1 MLLNFDMETRRINEI
16 IQAGAGTKMADISF
30 LEKEIEAFL
39 NSKDRLHM
47 LQGALYYDYEQDIL
61 KKKRLVIGE
70 NGDLEEDVQLSNYKL
85 TDNQYSKMVDQ
96 KVNYLLSKPP
106 TFSSDD
112 AEYNNKLKEI
122 FNRKF
127 FRLLKN
133 VGKDSYNAGKGWIYI
148 YYNELGELQFKKFN
162 PWEIL
167 PFWKD
172 DDHTELESFAR
183 IYDIEGYE
191 GQTKKIFT
199 KVEYY
204 DTEGIHYFD
213 LKSGNLIPEYRLN
226 YLEAVDETG
235 NITPYNWKK
244 VPLVAFKANGY
255 ESSLLKKCKCL
266 QDALNEILSSFM
278 DGMIENASG
287 NTIIVIKNYAGENL
301 GTFRKNLSQYK
312 AVKVNTVDGA
322 NGGIDKLEIEVN
334 ADNYKAVI
342 LELRK
347 AIVSNCKGFDADE
360 LKASGSPNEMTIKS
374 VYSAIDLDA
383 NEIES
388 EYQASF
394 EELMWF
400 INSHLAGFKGPVDH
414 KPVSIVFNR
423 DMLVNEAEV
432 IANCRQSAGI
442 ISDETIIAKHP
453 WVINV
458 DLEMERLKAKTEEP
472 EDIDYV
478 GLDKLKAKNGG
489 D

>member
-16 IQAGAGTKMADISF
+16 IQAGAGTRMADISF
-30 LEKEIEAFL
+30 LEKEIENFL

-47 LQGALYYDYEQDIL
+47 LQGALYYDYEQDVL

-70 NGDLEEDVQLSNYKL
+70 GGTLEEDIQLPNYKL

-96 KVNYLLSKPP
+96 KVNYLLSNPP
-106 TFSSDD
+106 TFSSEDM
-112 AEYNNKLKEI
+112 EYIDKLKEI

-127 FRLLKN
+127 LRLLKN
-133 VGKDSYNAGKGWIYI
+133 VGKDSYNAGKGWIYL
-148 YYNELGELQFKKFN
+148 YYDELGELQFKRFN

-172 DDHTELESFAR
+172 DDHAELESFAR
-183 IYDIEGYE
+183 IYSIEGYE
-191 GQTKKIFT
+191 GQTKKTFT

-213 LKSGNLIPEYRLN
+213 FKSGKLIPEYKLN
-226 YLEAVDETG
+226 YLEAVDENG

-244 VPLVAFKANGY
+244 VPLVCFKANGY

-334 ADNYKAVI
+334 ADNYKAI
-342 LELRK
+342 ISELRK

-374 VYSAIDLDA
+374 VYSDIDLDA
-383 NEIES
+383 NELET

-394 EELMWF
+394 EEIMWF
-400 INSHLAGFKGPVDH
+400 VNSHLAGFNKGKKEDSKQVN
-414 KPVSIVFNR
+414 IVFNR

-432 IANCRQSAGI
+432 IASCAASEGI
-442 ISDETIIAKHP
+442 ISKETIIAKHP
-453 WVINV
+453 WVNDV
-458 DLEMERLKAKTEEP
+458 DLEISRLKEDNEEETPFHNGFTKP
-472 EDIDYV
+472 E
-478 GLDKLKAKNGG
+478 AG
-489 D
+489 DA

>member
-16 IQAGAGTKMADISF
+16 IQAGAGTRMADISF
-30 LEKEIEAFL
+30 LEKEIDAFL

-47 LQGALYYDYEQDIL
+47 LQGALYYDYEQEIL

-70 NGDLEEDVQLSNYKL
+70 GGELEEDKQLTNYKL
-85 TDNQYSKMVDQ
+85 TDNKYSEMVDQ
-96 KVNYLLSKPP
+96 KVNYLLSNPP
-106 TFSSDD
+106 TFSSEDT
-112 AEYNNKLKEI
+112 EYVDKLKEI

-127 FRLLKN
+127 LRLLKN

-148 YYNELGELQFKKFN
+148 NYDELGELKFKRFN

-191 GQTKKIFT
+191 GQIKKTFT

-213 LKSGNLIPEYRLN
+213 LKSGKLIPEYKLN
-226 YLEAVDETG
+226 YLEAVDENG
-235 NITPYNWKK
+235 NMTPYNWKK

-301 GTFRKNLSQYK
+301 GTFRKNLAQYK
-312 AVKVNTVDGA
+312 AVKVTSNDRGD
-322 NGGIDKLEIEVN
+322 GGIDKLEIEVN
-334 ADNYKAVI
+334 AENYKI
-342 LELRK
+342 IISELRK
-347 AIVSNCKGFDADE
+347 AIVSNCKGFDEDE

-374 VYSAIDLDA
+374 VYSKIDLDA

-400 INSHLAGFKGPVDH
+400 IDSHIAGFKGPVDH

-432 IANCRQSAGI
+432 IANCRDSDGV
-442 ISDETIIAKHP
+442 ISRETIIAKHP
-453 WVINV
+453 WVNDV
-458 DLEMERLKAKTEEP
+458 DLEISRLK
-472 EDIDYV
+472 EDRESETPYHNEFNQP
-478 GLDKLKAKNGG
+478 GAG
-489 D
+489 DA